1 MFTSSRLAINRGVRI
16 CQHFAETA
24 DRLSR
29 PIPRF
34 VPTAATARRILP
46 ISCSRPAPAAKGSS
60 AFKIVLVV
68 VCVLAV
74 LGVSVVGGM
83 LYLAHRVKQAIVQ
96 KAEENGVDLLSLGHT
111 SADSAGRHK
120 LPPVCGLLTKEQVSH
135 LIGEPIERLEIKDAS
150 CLYYGPAGL
159 SAQLARQKASGT
171 FNRARTPGSDVN
183 ASEAATAIDQL
194 VNNMAVEA
202 GQTENGGDLPLL
214 MLSLDADGAAQM
226 TAIMASKAI
235 FNGLGR
241 SANGKLPIGSDVPG
255 LGDKAVFMP
264 KLGLNVLQ
272 GHMFLRIIPGPF
284 PDSDAKT
291 IAVARAILPKI

>member
-1 MFTSSRLAINRGVRI
+1 M
-16 CQHFAETA
+16 
-24 DRLSR
+24 
-29 PIPRF
+29 
-34 VPTAATARRILP
+34 
-46 ISCSRPAPAAKGSS
+46 AKGSS
-60 AFKIVLVV
+60 ALKIVLVV

-74 LGVSVVGGM
+74 VGVSVVGGM

-96 KAEENGVDLLSLGHT
+96 KAAENGLDLHSLGNT
-111 SADSAGRHK
+111 SSGDSDGQHK
-120 LPPVCGLLTKEQVSH
+120 LPPVCGLLTKDQVSH
-135 LIGEPIERLEIKDAS
+135 LIGEPIERTEIKDAS

-159 SAQLARQKASGT
+159 SAQLAQQKASST
-171 FNRARTPGSDVN
+171 FNRAQTPGSDVN
-183 ASEAATAIDQL
+183 ASEAATAVDQL
-194 VNNMAVEA
+194 VNNMAAQA
-202 GQTENGGDLPLL
+202 GQTESGSDLPLL
-214 MLSLDADGAAQM
+214 MVSLDADGAAQM

-235 FNGLGR
+235 FSGLGQ

-272 GHMFLRIIPGPF
+272 GGTFLRIIPGPF